1 VVWSFF
7 RRQIRRRPSP
17 RRALSGAASWLFG
30 FRRRHIIGAGTA
42 ASVIGLYSY
51 GAQVG
56 LLPYNPMVVV
66 RALVGDSPVVQEAE
80 KELTA
85 ATGVTLPPA
94 ASFSNSLGT
103 NTAAYPANGYGAS
116 GYNAPAYGAGDITS
130 HFSPNGGCT
139 DTVVAEIRQARQ
151 QILVQAY
158 SFTSAPIAS
167 ALVEAHNRGVSV
179 VVVLDKSQKSEQ
191 YSSADFVSRAGIPTR
206 IDSAHQIAH
215 NKIMLIDGQTII
227 TGSFNFTKNAEE
239 NNAENLLVIR
249 GRPDLYQ
256 AYENNFRAHYGHSQ
270 PYQSRGTGGT
280 SPAPEPTH
288 RGHSHPQPTPSYA
301 PSYGPTNGPAYAPPS
316 SYGQSS
322 YGQSS
327 SGGIIAYPR

>member
-1 VVWSFF
+1 
-7 RRQIRRRPSP
+7 
-17 RRALSGAASWLFG
+17 
-30 FRRRHIIGAGTA
+30 
-42 ASVIGLYSY
+42 
-51 GAQVG
+51 
-56 LLPYNPMVVV
+56 MVVV

-85 ATGVTLPPA
+85 ATGVTIPPA
-94 ASFSNSLGT
+94 ASFSNSSGST
-103 NTAAYPANGYGAS
+103 STAAYPTGGYNSTGYGAT
-116 GYNAPAYGAGDITS
+116 GYGTPSAGAGDITS
-130 HFSPNGGCT
+130 HFSPLGGCT

-191 YSSADFVSRAGIPTR
+191 YSSADFVSRAGIPTL

-249 GRPDLYQ
+249 GRADLYQ

-270 PYQSRGTGGT
+270 PYQSRGYGGG
-280 SPAPEPTH
+280 PAPSEPTH
-288 RGHSHPQPTPSYA
+288 RGHSSQRSAPSYA
-301 PSYGPTNGPAYAPPS
+301 PSYAPASGPAYAPPS
-316 SYGQSS
+316 YGQQSYGQSP
-322 YGQSS
+322 

>member
-17 RRALSGAASWLFG
+17 RRALSSAASWLFG
-30 FRRRHIIGAGTA
+30 FRRHHIIGAGTA

-80 KELTA
+80 KELSQ
-85 ATGVTLPPA
+85 ATGVDIPA
-94 ASFSNSLGT
+94 ATAALGNPPGT
-103 NTAAYPANGYGAS
+103 TSTAAYPTNSYNSTGYGAT
-116 GYNAPAYGAGDITS
+116 GYGTPAAGAGDITS

-167 ALVEAHNRGVSV
+167 ALV
-179 VVVLDKSQKSEQ
+179 
-191 YSSADFVSRAGIPTR
+191 
-206 IDSAHQIAH
+206 
-215 NKIMLIDGQTII
+215 
-227 TGSFNFTKNAEE
+227 
-239 NNAENLLVIR
+239 
-249 GRPDLYQ
+249 
-256 AYENNFRAHYGHSQ
+256 
-270 PYQSRGTGGT
+270 
-280 SPAPEPTH
+280 
-288 RGHSHPQPTPSYA
+288 
-301 PSYGPTNGPAYAPPS
+301 
-316 SYGQSS
+316 
-322 YGQSS
+322 
-327 SGGIIAYPR
+327 